1 MIEIELMAKEQSLV
15 SVNLQ
20 NPWCQSQQL
29 SAKADRQM
37 YASDN
42 AS

>member
-15 SVNLQ
+15 SVTLQ
-20 NPWCQSQQL
+20 NPWYQSQQL

-37 YASDN
+37 YARDN